1 MYKFEYSVDELNA
14 VVKYIKENN
23 FYVLNLDEN
32 YILNSIRGSI
42 KNWHL
47 TKPSIIGTLGFRIHF
62 EESAA
67 ERDTVYVSFT
77 VELFYP
83 HTTKDY
89 ATYVPGQST
98 TTYRL

>member
-47 TKPSIIGTLGFRIHF
+47 TKPSIMGTLGYQIIF
-62 EESAA
+62 EKDDE
-67 ERDTVYVSFT
+67 DDQVYLSFK
-77 VELFYP
+77 VDVFYKS
-83 HTTKDY
+83 TTKDY